1 MISEKK
7 SVVILAAVL
16 ILFFLPMSGCSEKKS
31 EEKMA
36 EKILELG
43 TGKDVDVKMNNAKIQ
58 IKDKDATTEI
68 VETTGWPAELT
79 KDIPEFTAG
88 KIRRVVKTNG
98 SDHLWTISI
107 HIEDFGIED
116 IRDYEKILKSKGW
129 EISTM
134 QMGEQGGFIL
144 GEKETSGI
152 NFTYNLEEKSGVL
165 GAYKRQPE

>member
-1 MISEKK
+1 MLSEKK
-7 SVVILAAVL
+7 LAVILAAVL
-16 ILFFLPMSGCSEKKS
+16 ILFFLPMFGCSEKKT

-43 TGKDVDVKMNNAKIQ
+43 TGKDVDVKMDNAKIQ
-58 IKDKDATTEI
+58 IKDKDITTEI
-68 VETTGWPAELT
+68 VETTGWPSELT

-88 KIRRVVKTNG
+88 KIRRVVKTND

-116 IRDYEKILKSKGW
+116 IRSYEKILKSKGW

-152 NFTYNLEEKSGVL
+152 NFTYNLAEKSGVL